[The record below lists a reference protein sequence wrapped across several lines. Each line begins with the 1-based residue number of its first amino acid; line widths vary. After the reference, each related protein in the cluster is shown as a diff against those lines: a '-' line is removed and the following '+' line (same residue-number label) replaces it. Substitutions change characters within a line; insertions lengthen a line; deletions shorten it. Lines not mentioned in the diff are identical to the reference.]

1 MDELEFFKKKAL
13 QYERGQNIA
22 LLKYNILAGLEEDK
36 AKHNLRQ
43 RLCGQ
48 EIYIYGK
55 GVIGK
60 KLCSIL
66 ERIPDV
72 KVNAFIEKSFSDWE
86 ADVPVY
92 SLETD
97 LSCIHESAIIVI
109 TPMDY
114 YNEIMADIEG
124 MALKNPTLSITDIL
138 V

>member
-1 MDELEFFKKKAL
+1 MDELEFFMKKAL
-13 QYERGQNIA
+13 QYERGQSIA
-22 LLKYNILAGLEEDK
+22 LLKYNIMAGLEEEK
-36 AKHNLRQ
+36 AKLNLRQ
-43 RLCGQ
+43 KLCGQ
-48 EIYIYGK
+48 EIYIYGR

-66 ERIPDV
+66 EEIPNI
-72 KVNAFIEKSFSDWE
+72 KMNAFIEKNFSDWE

-97 LSCIHESAIIVI
+97 LSCIRESAIIVI

-124 MALKNPTLSITDIL
+124 MALKNLTLPITDIL